1 MSEYDNLAGE
11 TEAERYASLL
21 KTDGPS
27 DPKARVAALDRMAR
41 NSEQLGDTRISARID
56 AQRDIEWHTYT
67 LDDRKD
73 ELSARGQTAED
84 IDRDLAVTSKREAI
98 EAAQERAKLLDDE
111 MSNELKEQREQRRE
125 VTQRPQGHDQEQPSS
140 AQQDQTEQKHKTETE
155 ADRYERAVKSRH
167 LAVNERT
174 GEAMP
179 HWSDERGAKGPEARA
194 DMLKT
199 LGEDAMQRG
208 DERLGL
214 RYLGQRDVEECSAK
228 HTGWE
233 RTLRNQGLNDDQ
245 ISKDDRHIEATER
258 LRDAQ
263 AFCKQLDQEMSNEL
277 QQQRGQQQGAQQDAP
292 PKQQLKG
299 QEPPAKAH
307 DYTSPERE
315 QERQRLRDQAL
326 TDLYDGQ
333 VEPRQPEQT
342 QTNVQARKIDGY
354 EAKQQQDRV
363 DYMDQKTGALA
374 FSDKGKQIA
383 VGKGADTQAIDA
395 ALKLAADKFKGPIAI
410 KGTDEFI
417 AKANER
423 AKELGISDRV
433 RSQGR
438 DQKAQQSQ
446 STGQAQEHKGSMDMR
461 SMVQTMRQVNNDAA
475 QKIYKQQE
483 QKMDPIQQS
492 KQQGQSQ

>member
-1 MSEYDNLAGE
+1 MSEYDHLAGE

-41 NSEQLGDTRISARID
+41 NSEKLGDTRISARID

-84 IDRDLAVTSKREAI
+84 IDRDLVVTSKREAI
-98 EAAQERAKLLDDE
+98 EAAQERAKRLDDE

-140 AQQDQTEQKHKTETE
+140 AQQDRTEQKHKTETE
-155 ADRYERAVKSRH
+155 ADRYERAVKSRL

-214 RYLGQRDVEECSAK
+214 RYQGQADVEQYSAK
-228 HTGWE
+228 
-233 RTLRNQGLNDDQ
+233 RASLSRALRNQGLTDDR
-245 ISKDDRHIEATER
+245 ISKDDRYIEADER

-277 QQQRGQQQGAQQDAP
+277 QQQRGQQQGAQQP
-292 PKQQLKG
+292 QGLKPSA
-299 QEPPAKAH
+299 QSS

-326 TDLYDGQ
+326 KDLYEGQ
-333 VEPRQPEQT
+333 VEPKRPELQT
-342 QTNVQARKIDGY
+342 QTTAHARQIDGY
-354 EAKQQQDRV
+354 EARQQKDRV
-363 DYMDQKTGALA
+363 DYMDQKTGNLA

-383 VGKGADTQAIDA
+383 MGKGADTQAIDA
-395 ALKLAADKFKGPIAI
+395 ALKLAAEKFKGPIVL
-410 KGTDEFI
+410 KGSDEFI

-423 AKELGISDRV
+423 ANAIGISDRV
-433 RSQGR
+433 RSQAP
-438 DQKAQQSQ
+438 DQRAQQSQ
-446 STGQAQEHKGSMDMR
+446 STGQAQERKGNMDMR
-461 SMVQTMRQVNNDAA
+461 SMVNSMRQINNDAA